1 MFNMLPF
8 FFIIFRFLLT
18 YSESKILQGHLVTR
32 ENWAFLA
39 RFCFLTEQGTFRYE
53 FELEGS
59 EKDLKILLYYDAP
72 DQWLSV
78 YPSNKTC
85 IEKESI
91 LWDGIGQIIPLSV
104 LTSEQSGCVKEKDAI
119 VRCSSYRR
127 FRSSRPRW
135 WFIALADCSSKIG
148 LNVSYWMSLTN
159 APHGHFWKE
168 HFSADEFYILPEL
181 ITIAFIY
188 VILVVLSFYIA
199 MQLKARRLLH
209 VSYKIFMAS
218 LLCQLVGILFEIY
231 SYINIGLRGIPSKNA
246 SLLGQL
252 LEACSDI
259 LYTALMLLLALG
271 FTVTKS
277 VLTPKQTRW
286 LICFICLVSFCQFS
300 LYIYQS
306 NVFDPGLVLYIY
318 ESPPGYGLIILKLIA
333 WIIFSLR
340 CFKTV
345 RKMSTKLHFYSLL
358 FSLGS
363 TWFLCH
369 PLTVLCITLLVDE
382 WVRESFAKG
391 CSLWIVLMG
400 HIVFL
405 YITRPSMANK
415 RFPFHIRT
423 CQIMPVGG
431 EGQDHS
437 YEPYVRTASSA
448 FTVSHLQ
455 PSTLQS

>member
-1 MFNMLPF
+1 VAGNMLQICRYNFSSGKLFARVSTMFNMLPF

-286 LICFICLVSFCQFS
+286 LICFICL
-300 LYIYQS
+300 
-306 NVFDPGLVLYIY
+306 
-318 ESPPGYGLIILKLIA
+318 
-333 WIIFSLR
+333 
-340 CFKTV
+340 TV

>member
-1 MFNMLPF
+1 MFNILSF
-8 FFIIFRFLLT
+8 FFIIFQYLLT
-18 YSESKILQGHLVTR
+18 YSENKILQGQLVTR

-39 RFCFLTEQGTFRYE
+39 RFCFLTEQGIFRYK
-53 FELEGS
+53 FELGGRE
-59 EKDLKILLYYDAP
+59 EDLKILLYYDAP
-72 DQWLSV
+72 DQWPSI

-91 LWDGIGQIIPLSV
+91 LWHGIGQMIPLSTV
-104 LTSEQSGCVKEKDAI
+104 TFEESGCIEKDAVI
-119 VRCSSYRR
+119 RCSSNRR

-135 WFIALADCSSKIG
+135 WFIALADCSSKSG
-148 LNVSYWMSLTN
+148 LNISYWISLTN
-159 APHGHFWKE
+159 APHENFWKE

-181 ITIAFIY
+181 LTIAFIY
-188 VILVVLSFYIA
+188 VILIILSFYLA
-199 MQLKARRLLH
+199 MQLRARRLLH
-209 VSYKIFMAS
+209 ISYKIFMAS
-218 LLCQLVGILFEIY
+218 LFCQLVGVLFEIY
-231 SYINIGLRGIPSKNA
+231 SYINLGLKGISIESA
-246 SLLGQL
+246 SLFGQL

-259 LYTALMLLLALG
+259 LYTILMLLLALG

-277 VLTPKQTRW
+277 VLTSKQIRW
-286 LICFICLVSFCQFS
+286 LICFICLISFCQFS

-306 NVFDPGLVLYIY
+306 DIFDPGLVLYIY

-345 RKMSTKLHFYSLL
+345 RKMSTKLHFYGSL

-363 TWFLCH
+363 AWFLCH

-382 WVRESFAKG
+382 WVRESVAKG
-391 CSLWIVLMG
+391 CSLWTVFMG

-423 CQIMPVGG
+423 CQVMPIGG

-437 YEPYVRTASSA
+437 YEPNISTASSA
-448 FTVSHLQ
+448 FTISHLT
-455 PSTLQS
+455 PSILQS

>member
-1 MFNMLPF
+1 MVNVSF
-8 FFIIFRFLLT
+8 FFCIILLFLLT
-18 YSESKILQGHLVTR
+18 NSESKILRGHLVTR

-53 FELEGS
+53 FELGGD
-59 EKDLKILLYYDAP
+59 EKNLKLLLYYDAP
-72 DQWLSV
+72 DQWPSV

-85 IEKESI
+85 IEKEAL
-91 LWDGIGQIIPLSV
+91 LWDGIGQIVPLS
-104 LTSEQSGCVKEKDAI
+104 LSTSEQSGCVQEDTI
-119 VRCSSYRR
+119 TRCSSYRR

-135 WFIALADCSSKIG
+135 WFIALADCSSKNG
-148 LNVSYWMSLTN
+148 LNVSYWISLTN
-159 APHGHFWKE
+159 APHGNFWKE

-181 ITIAFIY
+181 IIIACIY
-188 VILVVLSFYIA
+188 IVLVILSFYAA
-199 MQLKARRLLH
+199 MQLRARRLLH
-209 VSYKIFMAS
+209 VSYKLFMAS

-231 SYINIGLRGIPSKNA
+231 SYINLGLRGTSTNNA

-259 LYTALMLLLALG
+259 LYTLLMLLLALG

-277 VLTPKQTRW
+277 VLKPKQIRW
-286 LICFICLVSFCQFS
+286 LICFICLVSFCQLS

-306 NVFDPGLVLYIY
+306 DVFDPGLVLYIY

-333 WIIFSLR
+333 WIVFSLC

-345 RKMSTKLHFYSLL
+345 RKMSTKLHFYGSL

-382 WVRESFAKG
+382 WIRESVAKG
-391 CSLWIVLMG
+391 CSLWIVFLG
-400 HIVFL
+400 HIIFL

-423 CQIMPVGG
+423 CQVMPIAGD
-431 EGQDHS
+431 GQDHS
-437 YEPYVRTASSA
+437 YEPRVRTAGSA
-448 FTVSHLQ
+448 FTISHL
-455 PSTLQS
+455 PPPTLQS

>member
-1 MFNMLPF
+1 MINMLLF
-8 FFIIFRFLLT
+8 FFGIFQLLLT
-18 YSESKILQGHLVTR
+18 NSESKILQGRLVTR

-39 RFCFLTEQGTFRYE
+39 RFCFLTERGTFQY
-53 FELEGS
+53 ELELGG
-59 EKDLKILLYYDAP
+59 EEQDLKILLYYDAP
-72 DQWLSV
+72 DQWPSV
-78 YPSNKTC
+78 HPSNKTC
-85 IEKESI
+85 IEKEAI
-91 LWDGIGQIIPLSV
+91 LSDGTGQIIPLST
-104 LTSEQSGCVKEKDAI
+104 LIPMQSGCNEKSDAI

-135 WFIALADCSSKIG
+135 WFIALADCASETG
-148 LNVSYWMSLTN
+148 LNVSYWISLTN
-159 APHGHFWKE
+159 APHGSFWKE

-181 ITIAFIY
+181 ITIACIY
-188 VILVVLSFYIA
+188 VILVILSFYVA
-199 MQLKARRLLH
+199 MQLRIRRLLH

-218 LLCQLVGILFEIY
+218 LLCQLVGILLEIY
-231 SYINIGLRGIPSKNA
+231 SYINLGLRGLVIENI

-259 LYTALMLLLALG
+259 LYTILMLLLAIG

-277 VLTPKQTRW
+277 ILTIKQTRW
-286 LICFICLVSFCQFS
+286 LICFGCLISFCQFS

-306 NVFDPGLVLYIY
+306 DIFDPGLVLYIY

-333 WIIFSLR
+333 WIVFSLH

-345 RKMSTKLHFYSLL
+345 KKMSTKLHFYGSL

-363 TWFLCH
+363 AWFLCH

-382 WVRESFAKG
+382 WIRESVAKG
-391 CSLWIVLMG
+391 CSLWTVLMG
-400 HIVFL
+400 HVVFL

-423 CQIMPVGG
+423 CQVMPIGG
-431 EGQDHS
+431 EGQDHG
-437 YEPYVRTASSA
+437 YEPHYRTASSA
-448 FTVSHLQ
+448 FTISQ
-455 PSTLQS
+455 TPSTLQS